1 MATRKTT
8 TRPAATVRR
17 RPAATA
23 RGVVPFAGDDDDE
36 DLVDDDEPEDVEDD
50 EDPDDG
56 TDDGDGMLFPND
68 DEDIDDYVLDDEDA
82 ASEWALPTHVVPAD
96 DMPTTIGEKRNAK
109 GKVIQKGVRYF
120 VQKGRTVTFLPTAN
134 IGSMFSMAGLVRAK
148 GDGMRSL
155 ASFEAMCKR
164 LADVVAEWTLV
175 YPDPKRTPRP
185 QPYRNPE
192 AFLGLTADEVNW
204 LLEKAQT
211 IGQGQADTGK
221 GNSASEPS
229 RSTTRARVTR
239 R

>member
-36 DLVDDDEPEDVEDD
+36 DLVDDDEPEDDEGDADSDDEDLVDDDIDAEWEEDD
-50 EDPDDG
+50 EGDLDG
-56 TDDGDGMLFPND
+56 EA
-68 DEDIDDYVLDDEDA
+68 DEGA
-82 ASEWALPTHVVPAD
+82 EWALPTHVVPAD

-109 GKVIQKGVRYF
+109 GKVLLKGVRYF

-221 GNSASEPS
+221 ERSASEPS
-229 RSTTRARVTR
+229 RSTTRARGTR

>member
-1 MATRKTT
+1 MAVTRKPAPK
-8 TRPAATVRR
+8 PAAIVRR
-17 RPAATA
+17 RPAAA
-23 RGVVPFAGDDDDE
+23 RDVVPFAGDDDDAADDIDE
-36 DLVDDDEPEDVEDD
+36 DEDDPDDGMDDGDEAWGEDGDDDQGDED
-50 EDPDDG
+50 EDPDDE
-56 TDDGDGMLFPND
+56 DD
-68 DEDIDDYVLDDEDA
+68 
-82 ASEWALPTHVVPAD
+82 ASGWALPTHVVPAD

-221 GNSASEPS
+221 GNSASGPS
-229 RSTTRARVTR
+229 RSTTRARGTR

>member
-56 TDDGDGMLFPND
+56 TDDGGEAWGEDGD
-68 DEDIDDYVLDDEDA
+68 DDQGDDDDLDDA

-96 DMPTTIGEKRNAK
+96 DMPTTIGEVRRKD
-109 GKVIQKGVRYF
+109 GKVTKKGERYF